1 MMPLGFT
8 VSTVKDDSSLRE
20 VRALRSQAYGR
31 HLPDLPAMSQA
42 LARPDP
48 SDAAP
53 GITVLACRD
62 KASGEVLGTARFQR
76 NHPQPL
82 PIESSVELPPALAA
96 QTRAEVTRLAIR
108 PGADPLVRQAL
119 FKSCWMLALAGQIR
133 NLVIGARS
141 APLVRIYKSLG
152 FVDVL
157 ADENGGPRPVPLAH
171 AGNLL
176 HHVLALD
183 VVGAER
189 RWHALRHPWYRFMVE
204 TWHPDLQLIP
214 ETVPAELADEPL
226 SQPDLRRAAPAQAA
240 PA

>member
-8 VSTVKDDSSLRE
+8 VSAVKDDLSLRE
-20 VRALRSQAYGR
+20 VRTLRAQAYGR
-31 HLPDLPAMSQA
+31 HLPDQPAMSQA

-48 SDAAP
+48 SDAAAHV
-53 GITVLACRD
+53 TVLACRD
-62 KASGEVLGTARFQR
+62 KASGEVIGTARIQR

-82 PIESSVELPPALAA
+82 PIEASVPLPPALAG

-152 FVDVL
+152 FVDLL
-157 ADENGGPRPVPLAH
+157 ADPVPLAH
-171 AGNLL
+171 AGGLP

-183 VVGAER
+183 IAGAER
-189 RWHALRHPWYRFMVE
+189 RWHAARHPWYRFMVE

-214 ETVPAELADEPL
+214 ETVPAVPAGAL
-226 SQPDLRRAAPAQAA
+226 SLLPDLRRAAPAEAA

>member
-8 VSTVKDDSSLRE
+8 VSAVKDDLSLRE
-20 VRALRSQAYGR
+20 VRTLRAQAHGR
-31 HLPDLPAMSQA
+31 PLPDLPAMSQA

-48 SDAAP
+48 SDGAAHV
-53 GITVLACRD
+53 TVLACRD
-62 KASGEVLGTARFQR
+62 KASGEVVGTARFQR
-76 NHPQPL
+76 NHPLPL
-82 PIESSVELPPALAA
+82 PIESSVQLPPPLAV

-152 FVDVL
+152 FVDVV
-157 ADENGGPRPVPLAH
+157 ADENGPRPVPLAH

-189 RWHALRHPWYRFMVE
+189 RWHAISHPWYRFMVE

-214 ETVPAELADEPL
+214 ETVPAERADEPL
-226 SQPDLRRAAPAQAA
+226 SLPDRRRAAPAQAA

>member
-8 VSTVKDDSSLRE
+8 VSTVKDESSLRE
-20 VRALRSQAYGR
+20 VRTLRAQAYGR
-31 HLPDLPAMSQA
+31 HLPELPAMSQA

-48 SDAAP
+48 SDASP

-62 KASGEVLGTARFQR
+62 KASGEVVGTARFQR

-82 PIESSVELPPALAA
+82 PIESSVQLPPPLAA

-108 PGADPLVRQAL
+108 HGADPLVRQAL

-152 FVDVL
+152 FVDLL
-157 ADENGGPRPVPLAH
+157 ADELGPRPVPLAH
-171 AGNLL
+171 AGGLL

-189 RWHALRHPWYRFMVE
+189 RWHALHHPWYRFMVE
-204 TWHPDLQLIP
+204 TWHPDLQLVP
-214 ETVPAELADEPL
+214 ETAPAEAL
-226 SQPDLRRAAPAQAA
+226 SLPDLRRAAPAEAA

>member
-8 VSTVKDDSSLRE
+8 VSAVKDELSLRE

-31 HLPDLPAMSQA
+31 HLPDQPAMSEA

-48 SDAAP
+48 SDLAAHV
-53 GITVLACRD
+53 TVLACRD
-62 KASGEVLGTARFQR
+62 KASGDVVGTARIQR

-82 PIESSVELPPALAA
+82 PIEASVALPAPLAA

-108 PGADPLVRQAL
+108 CGADPLVRQAL
-119 FKSCWMLALAGQIR
+119 FKSCWMLALAGHIH

-157 ADENGGPRPVPLAH
+157 ADENGSHPVPLAH
-171 AGNLL
+171 AGGLL

-183 VVGAER
+183 VAAAEP
-189 RWHALRHPWYRFMVE
+189 RWHARRHPWYEFMVE
-204 TWHPDLQLIP
+204 TWHPDLHLLP
-214 ETVPAELADEPL
+214 GTAPVAPAQALL
-226 SQPDLRRAAPAQAA
+226 SLPALPRATPAQAA